1 VNTSANNSAAIAT
14 YTAQLNT
21 QSIVRDYAI
30 QFINN
35 LSVTTVDSIKLQAST
50 MSYLTDATTELT
62 RQAIVCILCNII
74 QKSFF
79 EYIDNCSIKMWSS
92 NQCIKSDG

>member
-50 MSYLTDATTELT
+50 MSYLTTATSELT
-62 RQAIVCILCNII
+62 RQAVVCYSL
-74 QKSFF
+74 SFIF
-79 EYIDNCSIKMWSS
+79 LKIFCQINRHLLHQNVLI
-92 NQCIKSDG
+92 